1 MLLDFRY
8 ALRQFIRRP
17 SFTAIAVIT
26 LALGI
31 GATTAIFSVVDHL
44 MLRDL
49 PFPDAEQIVTIWQ
62 DNQRDQNPR
71 EDVAPG
77 NYLDWEE
84 RQQVFAAIG
93 AAVPYSMD
101 LTGEGHRPEVIFS
114 SQVSSG
120 FFAALGARPVL
131 GRVLQEEDFREGA
144 GKVAVIGYGL
154 WQRRFGGDSTLVG
167 RALTLDG
174 EPYIVVGILP
184 ADFDLGLMYSVGK
197 RELWT
202 PLLLQGWERN
212 ARSSAWWTVIAR
224 LGPAVSLSLA
234 RADMDRIAANLS
246 EEYPA
251 TNEGIG
257 VSIVPLREH
266 LTGAARPA
274 LLVLLGAVA
283 LVLLIACTNVAHL
296 QLARGTERVSE
307 FAVRSALGGER
318 LRLLRQLLTESLV
331 LSLVGAGA
339 GLAVAYWGV
348 DLVKALS
355 PGDIPRMETVAV
367 DLRILLFAGGLAVFT
382 ALISGLAP
390 ALQFSNPHLQEVLKE
405 GRVFGSR
412 MRARL
417 RGGLIMAETA
427 LALMLLVGAGLL
439 LRSFAKILEV
449 DPGFRTEGVLALQV
463 FYYEDGH
470 KREDRV
476 QFFSETIERM
486 EALPGVRSAGAVSA
500 APFLAA
506 NIDIRTTFVALDQ
519 PAPREGEEPQGY
531 ISHVTP
537 RYFETLGIPLL
548 RGRGFN
554 QFDRTGT
561 PPVVVI
567 NETLRRRYW
576 PATDPIGKKIKI
588 DNYFQDGVEIV
599 GVVGDVRH
607 TGLDTDPRPEL
618 FVPHAQTGMGSM
630 TFFVRT
636 ESAPAAFVDELQQVI
651 WDVAPLQ
658 TFYQTGT
665 VPQLISTTLAGRRF
679 TLVLLNAFA
688 AIALIMAAVGIYGVM
703 SVSVSQR
710 THEVGLRMALGA
722 DGDRLVRMVV
732 GEGLKL
738 TSLGVVLGLVA
749 AAFGAQA
756 LSSLLFEIPPR
767 DTIAFTSAVF
777 VLLAGAF
784 IACYLPAR
792 RATRVDPVE
801 ALRYE

>member
-738 TSLGVVLGLVA
+738 TSLGVVLGLVT